1 MWFAP
6 SKSQS
11 TPLLPDKWEALITR
25 SGIECV
31 FPFFFLFIPYYRG
44 GTIIECSEKVAV
56 RWKFLANFGWV
67 ELSSMIIFEDSIVA
81 SSNLLRS
88 APAIVP
94 WNPASTPVRASND
107 FFLILWG
114 LVVWHSTFEEN
125 FCVSAAGAII
135 SRPHVCSDEW
145 KAPDISLTPML
156 FSYNRILSIRLVVF
170 NFLHFSLWF

>member
-88 APAIVP
+88 ASALGPWKPATTQVRP
-94 WNPASTPVRASND
+94 LEASI
-107 FFLILWG
+107 LILWG
-114 LVVWHSTFEEN
+114 HVVLILLFWGCFLLPFWGALNLTTKCLLGNKKGAEYILDTIG
-125 FCVSAAGAII
+125 SAA
-135 SRPHVCSDEW
+135 PE
-145 KAPDISLTPML
+145 L
-156 FSYNRILSIRLVVF
+156 FLINF
-170 NFLHFSLWF
+170 NHQPW